1 MAQNV
6 FIAIGGSG
14 TKVAEALVR
23 LLSIGI
29 PTGRDENGV
38 LTSAGDKLEIWR
50 LDPDLSAASEKDLD
64 NALEDYRLI
73 QDSLSGSDAG
83 VERAKDR
90 AASQWAMDVDLNVRH
105 INPLLLEGVAVDD
118 NTRPTLRGFLDS
130 GLQGV
135 ANRSST
141 ILDIFYED
149 KELDIEINKGFY
161 QKPFIGAAVMG
172 LLADSLATNGSDADQ
187 KCNISR
193 FNGQVVR
200 FFLCG
205 SLHGGTGACGI
216 PVIGSFLK
224 ERSAGN
230 KDWVLGA
237 GLLAPYSKPG
247 GAPYPKLAPGERLT
261 DEAVASCVAK
271 LRDSDEY
278 RNLPPGDLQALARQ
292 LLNGFYADPDELVD
306 RAAQGF
312 RFFKD
317 RIADNFHTVYV
328 AGKKE
333 PDTLD
338 KWSNGGASQTNPS
351 NTTEIVMALAAIGF
365 FAGSAPA
372 VPRTCLLPRATK
384 DSEARPSGGLLPGE
398 LPSIEVPRYG
408 GARELDV
415 VRFEQVLLATGVLA
429 HLVLRQIPWD
439 ERTKDGWPHLE
450 NLWKYYEHSDQRRH
464 DDREAFDRSFVAI
477 KKAVDALLGKT
488 TKGWEPNSGRDLER
502 YFSRAS
508 SDVDSVTNH
517 LVAPK
522 KGLPFFRRGEK
533 LQPLTFGTSELLTTV
548 VDFGKWGTSGEATLD
563 RGAYLRRCWS
573 KLYDL
578 CAEKSAAGA

>member
-6 FIAIGGSG
+6 FIAIGGTG

-23 LLSIGI
+23 LLAVGV
-29 PTGRDENGV
+29 PTRRDENGV

-64 NALEDYRLI
+64 SALGDYQLI

-83 VERAKDR
+83 VERTRDR
-90 AASQWAMDVDLNVRH
+90 AASRWAMDVDLNVRH
-105 INPLLLEGVAVDD
+105 INPLLLEGVASED

-135 ANRSST
+135 ANRST
-141 ILDIFYED
+141 AILDIFYED

-172 LLADSLATNGSDADQ
+172 LLAESLATNGSDADR
-187 KCNISR
+187 KCNITR

-230 KDWVLGA
+230 NDWVLGA

-247 GAPYPKLAPGERLT
+247 GAPYPKLAPGQRLT

-271 LRDSDEY
+271 LRDMDEY
-278 RNLPPGDLQALARQ
+278 RNLPQGELQALARQ
-292 LLNGFYADPDELVD
+292 LLNGFYADPAELVD

-312 RFFKD
+312 KFFKD
-317 RIADNFHTVYV
+317 RIADNFHTVYL

-333 PDTLD
+333 PDTLE
-338 KWSNGGASQTNPS
+338 KWSNGGASQRNPS

-365 FAGSAPA
+365 FSGSALA
-372 VPRTCLLPRATK
+372 TPRTCLLPRATTE
-384 DSEARPSGGLLPGE
+384 SEARASGGLLPGE
-398 LPSIEVPRYG
+398 LPSIEVARHG
-408 GARELDV
+408 GARDV
-415 VRFEQVLLATGVLA
+415 DLVRFEQVLLATGVLA
-429 HLVLRQIPWD
+429 HLVLRQIPW
-439 ERTKDGWPHLE
+439 EEKSKYRWPYLE

-464 DDREAFDRSFVAI
+464 DDRDAFDRSFAAI
-477 KKAVDALLGKT
+477 KKTVDALLGEA
-488 TKGWEPNSGRDLER
+488 TKGWEPSVRGDLENCFSKARSDVESVTDRLVTLKNSG
-502 YFSRAS
+502 
-508 SDVDSVTNH
+508 N
-517 LVAPK
+517 
-522 KGLPFFRRGEK
+522 GEK
-533 LQPLTFGTSELLTTV
+533 LQPLRFGTTELLTTV
-548 VDFGKWGTSGEATLD
+548 VDFGKWGTNGEATLD
-563 RGAYLRRCWS
+563 RGSYLRRCWS

-578 CAEKSAAGA
+578 SKEAQVVGA